1 MDILE
6 TILRW
11 IVHAA
16 IFRAMWALGWPWIA
30 VVGVVALLGWIG
42 WRVVSRRRR
51 HG

>member
-16 IFRAMWALGWPWIA
+16 IFRAMWAVGYPWVLIA
-30 VVGVVALLGWIG
+30 GAVALVVWIG
-42 WRVVSRRRR
+42 WRVVSRRRHR
-51 HG
+51 A